1 VALLSSLDSSQS
13 QLHILYKIDVIYMGG
28 DGFNWWLCCV
38 ARFVELIVV
47 VTHDSCARQSRT
59 AAHAN
64 LGCAQL
70 NLAVA
75 DLVGH
80 IRIRLKVRGFT
91 RGHSGF
97 NGHGS
102 FGLQPPHR
110 LCSHTAHNYHP
121 PPLP

>member
-1 VALLSSLDSSQS
+1 
-13 QLHILYKIDVIYMGG
+13 M
-28 DGFNWWLCCV
+28 

-47 VTHDSCARQSRT
+47 VTRDSCARQSRT

-97 NGHGS
+97 NGHEILWIILTMMIQMPVIDVFTRIHVMDFELLGIK
-102 FGLQPPHR
+102 
-110 LCSHTAHNYHP
+110 
-121 PPLP
+121 